1 MSEPRRFL
9 DGDGTELEQ
18 LLLASGRA
26 ARPSRAARW
35 KTEALVLLAGLGFAS
50 RVKAGTSMAPKATT
64 WALAKYVAIGL
75 GGGAAVFGATHIVA
89 PARGTSDVVN
99 VASPTSPAPRA
110 TDEVQP
116 PSAARADEVKPAD
129 PPRAPAGPETTTIP
143 RSVESA
149 AERGNARA
157 VRAAASPSASI
168 GSEIQELER
177 ARSALAAG
185 QPRAAVS
192 ALDRYQQTFPKG
204 AMQQEALRLRVE
216 AFALLGDR
224 VTARSLVNRFE
235 TLYPNSPHGKRLHS
249 LVDGP

>member
-1 MSEPRRFL
+1 MSDPRRLL
-9 DGDGTELEQ
+9 DGEGTELEQ

-26 ARPSRAARW
+26 ARPRRGARW

-50 RVKAGTSMAPKATT
+50 KVQAGTSMAPKAATLG
-64 WALAKYVAIGL
+64 LAKYVAIVV
-75 GGGAAVFGATHIVA
+75 GGSAAAMGTAHLIATSRGMPDVVTVA
-89 PARGTSDVVN
+89 PEANAVPRTKSEEAPSAPPAGDAKRADVPS
-99 VASPTSPAPRA
+99 VAAGGQTAAPR
-110 TDEVQP
+110 
-116 PSAARADEVKPAD
+116 S
-129 PPRAPAGPETTTIP
+129 I
-143 RSVESA
+143 ESG
-149 AERGNARA
+149 AERSNARA
-157 VRAAASPSASI
+157 SRAAATPSASI

-177 ARSALAAG
+177 ARGALAAG
-185 QPRAAVS
+185 QARAAVS

-224 VTARSLVNRFE
+224 ATARSLANRFE